1 MTSPVS
7 HLGLVVEN
15 LHKRFG
21 DREVLRGVSLKA
33 KPGDVM
39 AIIGASGS
47 GKSTLLRCL
56 NLLEQPHEGTLQ
68 LGAETL
74 ALKRD
79 RDGSLTAAD
88 TNQLRRWR
96 SRLAFVFQ
104 SFNLWQHRTAIENVI
119 EAPIHV
125 LGQSP
130 AQARERGRE
139 LLARVGLSHR
149 ENNYPAQLSGG
160 EQQRVAI
167 ARALAVD
174 PEVMLFDEPT
184 SALDPELVGEVL
196 KVMRGLAAEG
206 RTMLVV
212 THEMEFA
219 REVANHAIFLHQGLI
234 EEQGVPREV
243 LVKPTSERLK
253 QFLSGGLK

>member
-1 MTSPVS
+1 MTQPVS
-7 HLGLVVEN
+7 HLGLVVDN

-21 DREVLRGVSLKA
+21 EREVLRGVSLA
-33 KPGDVM
+33 ARPGDVV

-56 NLLEQPHEGTLQ
+56 NLLEQPHEGTLK
-68 LGAETL
+68 LGAEQL

-88 TNQLRRWR
+88 PAQLRHWR

-104 SFNLWQHRTAIENVI
+104 SFNLWQHRTAIENVT

-125 LGQSP
+125 LGQKP
-130 AQARERGRE
+130 DAARARARE

-196 KVMRGLAAEG
+196 RVMRGLAGEG

-219 REVANHAIFLHQGLI
+219 REVAGHAIFLHQGLI
-234 EEQGVPREV
+234 EEQGPPREV
-243 LVKPTSERLK
+243 LVRPQSERLK

>member
-7 HLGLVVEN
+7 HLGLVVDN

-74 ALKRD
+74 VLKRD

-88 TNQLRRWR
+88 THQLRRWR

-104 SFNLWQHRTAIENVI
+104 SFNLWQHRTAIENVT

-125 LGQSP
+125 LGQKP
-130 AQARERGRE
+130 DEAREKARA